1 MTNYNISET
10 WSLAFSTDNLLE
22 VKLSNLVTTLPFL
35 SEEWRVSFT
44 LFPLDLSDQGNWVNI
59 LHMTTGENNCCY
71 GSRTPIISFYP
82 PYGLLIDSA
91 ISGQNTVGVI
101 LPSPVLRVNTN
112 IEITQES
119 NEEGKIMYRVVIDD
133 VEVYQNENTDP
144 RVFEN
149 VAVYVP
155 DPWYMSPDPN
165 YKLGFVQ
172 DLSIYVKN

>member
-1 MTNYNISET
+1 MTNHNISET

-35 SEEWRVSFT
+35 SEELRVSFT
-44 LFPLDLSDQGNWVNI
+44 LFPLDQGNWVNI

-71 GSRTPIISFYP
+71 GSRTPAIFFYP
-82 PYGLLIDSA
+82 PEGLLTQSA
-91 ISGQNTVGVI
+91 ISGQNTEGVI
-101 LPSPVLRVNTN
+101 LASPVFGVNTN
-112 IEITQES
+112 IEITQETD
-119 NEEGKIMYRVVIDD
+119 EEGKIMFRVVIDD
-133 VEVYQNENTDP
+133 VEVYQIENTDP